1 MKYNTTNKIIFI
13 QWVAGAGKWTLVNNI
28 LKNNPNKFKFVLSYK
43 TRNKRPD
50 EIDWIDANFIT
61 LEDFKTKIKN
71 NEFLEYEKV
80 HGLSYYWTLKKD
92 IIENWILSWFNI
104 IKEIDMLWIR
114 NIYSNNIDLKDNIYS
129 IFLNINNDLMI
140 SRMKERDSSISEN
153 EILIRVETA
162 DKERILAKRYCNI
175 IIDISEYSKED
186 VLNKFE
192 ILMKDF

>member
-175 IIDISEYSKED
+175 IIDVSECSKED

>member
-114 NIYSNNIDLKDNIYS
+114 NIYSDNIDLKDNIYS